1 MLNMKDTKKAKW
13 LVGTSAVVLSGL
25 LLSQLDDQG
34 TAETKTTETKTTSQN
49 QLSSIDQS
57 KIGKKEKELLQLD
70 WTNFEMTNATTVEK
84 NDRQTRRS

>member
-34 TAETKTTETKTTSQN
+34 TTETKTTSQN

>member
-34 TAETKTTETKTTSQN
+34 TAETKTTSQN

>member
-34 TAETKTTETKTTSQN
+34 TAETKTTSQN

-70 WTNFEMTNATTVEK
+70 WTNFEMTKATTVEK

>member
-1 MLNMKDTKKAKW
+1 MKDTKKAKW

-34 TAETKTTETKTTSQN
+34 TAETKTTSQN

>member
-1 MLNMKDTKKAKW
+1 MKDTKKAKW

-34 TAETKTTETKTTSQN
+34 TTETKTTSQN

>member
-34 TAETKTTETKTTSQN
+34 TAETKTTSQN

-70 WTNFEMTNATTVEK
+70 WTNFEMTNATTEEK